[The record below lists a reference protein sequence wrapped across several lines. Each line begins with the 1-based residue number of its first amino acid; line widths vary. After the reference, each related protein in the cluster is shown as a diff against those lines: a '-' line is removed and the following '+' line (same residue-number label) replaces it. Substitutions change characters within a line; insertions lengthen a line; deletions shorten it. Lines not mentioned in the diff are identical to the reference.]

1 MAHHNTHSVRAL
13 DALAFLAPDVQGGVG
28 PFLVVFMS
36 AVLHWDAG
44 RVGDVMFVSAL
55 IGLLVHM
62 PAGAWVDHVRSKPL
76 WIAVALGMIA
86 PSVLLMALLPTYA
99 VILLGQSTIGS
110 AGAVVGTAIAAV
122 SLPSKTIY
130 LQRCQLKPRILIWCR

>member
-1 MAHHNTHSVRAL
+1 MAHRNTRSVRAL

-36 AVLHWDAG
+36 ATLHWDAG

-62 PAGAWVDHVRSKPL
+62 HAGRCVGRPHPVQ
-76 WIAVALGMIA
+76 IAVHC
-86 PSVLLMALLPTYA
+86 
-99 VILLGQSTIGS
+99 GS
-110 AGAVVGTAIAAV
+110 AGCYWSDTPIA
-122 SLPSKTIY
+122 SH
-130 LQRCQLKPRILIWCR
+130 